1 MRLNRLVPFRLR
13 AEAYYMGG
21 GDAGNGKG
29 NVIAYALHCMQPSLP
44 PSLLIKND

>member
-21 GDAGNGKG
+21 GDRKREKERYCTRAS
-29 NVIAYALHCMQPSLP
+29 LHATLP